1 MSKYEQYKDQYISK
15 YDILTALW
23 EQQKYGSVQDSK
35 GRAKAILTI
44 MDFPFIINVLA
55 DWQAKTGRD
64 IFFPEED
71 EMIQI
76 FRDYVNKVA

>member
-23 EQQKYGSVQDSK
+23 KQQKYGSVQDSS

-44 MDFPFIINVLA
+44 MDFPYIKL
-55 DWQAKTGRD
+55 
-64 IFFPEED
+64 EESKN
-71 EMIQI
+71 EV
-76 FRDYVNKVA
+76 YGE

>member
-23 EQQKYGSVQDSK
+23 KQQKYGSVQDSS

-44 MDFPFIINVLA
+44 MDFPYIKV
-55 DWQAKTGRD
+55 
-64 IFFPEED
+64 ED
-71 EMIQI
+71 DKNELHGE
-76 FRDYVNKVA
+76 